1 MLFGTGRFCRILEK
15 GEQEYSRI
23 RLTGQ
28 EREDFQTEAGLI
40 LVEMNKLF
48 RQETGGVQ
56 GMGCSRVC
64 TNVFRED
71 VVESSTAH
79 DAILE
84 EAPNRE
90 GRYIRVPKAME

>member
-1 MLFGTGRFCRILEK
+1 MKIEHTLLERL
-15 GEQEYSRI
+15 QEYSSI

-71 VVESSTAH
+71 VVESPPPTTPYWKKLLTGKAGISGY
-79 DAILE
+79 
-84 EAPNRE
+84 PKRWNR
-90 GRYIRVPKAME
+90 GIP